1 MGAKAG
7 GSTSVAADRILAVDM
22 GTSSVRAMVVTGG
35 RPGPVARRSVAV
47 ALDGSG
53 LGTLDGDAY
62 QGALVQCLDDLDA
75 RGALNGVSLVATS
88 GQWHSVV
95 PANGRGEALGPV
107 LTWFDVR
114 PAPPPGATG
123 PADPEAFHQR
133 TGSWWHRMYWSVRL
147 PWLRAQLGQRVRFL
161 GLPELVLT
169 SLLGEMPMSVSMAS
183 GTGLLDLAH
192 LRWDDEAC
200 ALAGVRPG
208 ELPDLAPAHWRGR
221 LLPVYANRWPSL
233 RNVPWVPPTGDGAA
247 SNFGSGCEDER
258 RAAVTVGTS
267 AAVRIVQDAA
277 PGAALPPLPWSLW
290 RYRVDHDRIVT
301 GAAYSAGGNLFKWA
315 RTVLRL
321 PEESELEAEL
331 DRVEP
336 GNGVWADPRLGGDRP
351 PGTAAHGAG
360 ELRGIGFTTSAV
372 QIWAGLM
379 DGVCRLVARDLAE
392 LETTRTTASGYA
404 DVVLAGRA
412 VATSAWWRRAFRAA
426 LAPRTITEVGEP
438 EVGALG
444 AARVALSS
452 R

>member
-1 MGAKAG
+1 M
-7 GSTSVAADRILAVDM
+7 
-22 GTSSVRAMVVTGG
+22 
-35 RPGPVARRSVAV
+35 
-47 ALDGSG
+47 
-53 LGTLDGDAY
+53 
-62 QGALVQCLDDLDA
+62 
-75 RGALNGVSLVATS
+75 
-88 GQWHSVV
+88 V

-107 LTWFDVR
+107 VTWFDVR
-114 PAPPPGATG
+114 PAAPPGATG
-123 PADPEAFHQR
+123 PVDPEAFHRR
-133 TGSWWHRMYWSVRL
+133 TGTWWHRMYWTVRL

-221 LLPVYANRWPSL
+221 LLPGYANRWPSL
-233 RNVPWVPPTGDGAA
+233 RNIPWMPPTGDGAA

-277 PGAALPPLPWSLW
+277 PGATLPPLPWSLW

-336 GNGVWADPRLGGDRP
+336 GKGVWADPRLGGDRP

-379 DGVCRLVARDLAE
+379 DAGVPAGGAGPGRAGDHPYHRQRVRGCGAGRPRGGHVGLVAA
-392 LETTRTTASGYA
+392 G
-404 DVVLAGRA
+404 VPGRA
-412 VATSAWWRRAFRAA
+412 GAADDHRGRRAGGRCRSGVPGLRLRLRPSAPA
-426 LAPRTITEVGEP
+426 LTSECSAHN
-438 EVGALG
+438 
-444 AARVALSS
+444 ARFQGFC
-452 R
+452 